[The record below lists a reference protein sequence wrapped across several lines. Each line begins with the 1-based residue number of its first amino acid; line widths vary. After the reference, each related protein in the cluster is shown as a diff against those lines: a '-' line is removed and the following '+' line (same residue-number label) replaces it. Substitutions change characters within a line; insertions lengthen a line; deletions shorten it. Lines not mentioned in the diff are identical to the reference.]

1 MGKDGK
7 DGEDGFSPSASVT
20 QTPLGATISITD
32 KDGTTAATIL
42 NGTKGETGSSGV
54 YVGSEEP
61 TDENVTVWVDTDG
74 DADDVITVS
83 GTDPV
88 ITAQSG
94 VRYICGEV
102 TTLTFTPSPSGICDV
117 IFHSGS
123 TPTVVE
129 LPLAVKFPGGKELSI
144 EADTT
149 YEINIMDGI
158 YGAVMSW
165 T

>member
-1 MGKDGK
+1 MT
-7 DGEDGFSPSASVT
+7 V
-20 QTPLGATISITD
+20 
-32 KDGTTAATIL
+32 L
-42 NGTKGETGSSGV
+42 NGTKGDTGSSGV

-94 VRYICGEV
+94 VRYICGEIA
-102 TTLTFTPSPSGICDV
+102 TLTFTPSASGICDV
-117 IFHSGS
+117 IFRSGS
-123 TPTVVE
+123 TPTVLS
-129 LPLAVKFPGGKELSI
+129 LPNTVKFPGGTLTVD
-144 EADTT
+144 ADTT
-149 YEINIMDGI
+149 YEINVMDGV
-158 YGAVMSW
+158 YGAVMAW